1 MKKLELAPQ
10 DNIVNQDKWTT
21 AQHLSYF
28 QERLASMKTK
38 RSPFEAWF
46 KEDEA
51 RETAVPVYDNY
62 GELLMVVPLEQI
74 MTEIYLWRTNGKII
88 YDIIPD
94 WQATAQEL
102 EPAKYTVGFFLDW
115 NNKDNFWKE
124 NKSFRTGKCNYGTG
138 IFFTG
143 MRSYKDVRHVVKEDV
158 ELQGGT
164 DLLNENN
171 FDEVINETWMFF
183 PKNVH
188 VMDFYLDDAAIGNPD
203 IQYAEDCIMKEKVSF
218 KEFELMFWDN
228 NAIDKEVYRTITTG
242 TDDSEKNI
250 HSQSIHQEEIV
261 LYYYFNRVTKSYYI
275 VANEDKMLYQGIYL
289 YDDGKLPFTSAQHF
303 PNDNCFYG
311 RSMPHRIMALKVYIG
326 EILQD
331 MISGASMA
339 NSINLLTG
347 NEEPVNQDWSFGGRG
362 VNILQTTGWV
372 DQVQRLDTTVNL
384 GYFQSILEILYDLIV
399 QYTGDNPRAPSQAQ
413 SDKVGIVEIMEAN
426 KAVRQSS
433 IDEGYNICLDEALT
447 MMLARIKQFAPALL
461 SKSIEDKKGKVL
473 KKIFPK
479 IRIDNAEVKK
489 EDGQIV
495 VTDALGKYGYFE
507 LKPDVVQWVWVKVQ
521 TSSTSSMLPILER
534 ERISEMMRIVTE
546 LLNVAISSQD
556 AEMIERIKDRYLT
569 DNLFDYVDDA
579 YGFDNGKMKAY
590 TEKDKIDKKAQQ
602 MKVEALKKADL
613 ALKKLNAQNNQQ
625 NTQDMGQ
632 GEAPVPQAQG
642 LQPTWEVQQWVIQG
656 ATGV

>member
-10 DNIVNQDKWTT
+10 DNIVNEDKWTP

-28 QERLASMKTK
+28 QERLSSMKAK
-38 RSPFEAWF
+38 RSEFEDGF
-46 KEDEA
+46 KTAEA
-51 RETAVPVYDNY
+51 QETAVPVYDNY
-62 GELLMVVPLEQI
+62 GELIMVVPLEQI
-74 MTEIYLWRTNGKII
+74 MTEIYLGRTNGKIV

-94 WQATAQEL
+94 GQANVDEL
-102 EPAKYTVGFFLDW
+102 QPAKYALVFYLDW

-124 NKSFRTGKCNYGTG
+124 NKSFRSGKATYGTG

-143 MRSYKDVRHVVKEDV
+143 MRSYKDIRHQVKDDV

-171 FDEVINETWMFF
+171 FDEVVHETWMFF

-188 VMDFYLDDAAIGNPD
+188 VMDYYHDDAAIGNPD
-203 IQYAEDCIMKEKVSF
+203 LQYAEDCIMKEKVSF

-228 NAIDKEVYRTITTG
+228 NAVDKEVYRTITTG
-242 TDDSEKNI
+242 TDDSEKNRN
-250 HSQSIHQEEIV
+250 SQSIHQEEII
-261 LYYYFNRVTKSYYI
+261 LYYYFNRVTKAYYI

-289 YDDGKLPFTSAQHF
+289 YDDGKLPFASAQHF

-311 RSMPHRIMALKVYIG
+311 RGLPHRLMALKVYIG

-331 MISGASMA
+331 MLSGAQMA

-347 NEEPVNQDWSFGGRG
+347 NDESVNQDWSFGGRG
-362 VNILQTTGWV
+362 VNILQSTGWIE
-372 DQVQRLDTTVNL
+372 QVQRLDSTINL
-384 GYFQSILEILYDLIV
+384 GYFQNMLEVLYDLIV

-433 IDEGYNICLDEALT
+433 VDEGYNICLDEALT

-461 SKSIEDKKGKVL
+461 SESIEDSEWGEL
-473 KKIFPK
+473 KKVFPK

-489 EDGQIV
+489 EDGKIV

-507 LKPDVVQWVWVKVQ
+507 LRPDVVQGIGVKIQ

-534 ERISEMMRIVTE
+534 QRI
-546 LLNVAISSQD
+546 
-556 AEMIERIKDRYLT
+556 AEMVDNVTKLANLWAVVPWLTEKLERYLW
-569 DNLFDYVDDA
+569 DDFLDYMDDA
-579 YGFDNGKMKAY
+579 YWYDNGKMKSY
-590 TEKDKIDKKAQQ
+590 TEKDKLDKANQAKIVELQQ
-602 MKVEALKKADL
+602 KSNL
-613 ALKKLNAQNNQQ
+613 ALNKINAKSN
-625 NTQDMGQ
+625 
-632 GEAPVPQAQG
+632 PQAQAANPQNPW
-642 LQPTWEVQQWVIQG
+642 LWQPWEVQWQNIQG
-656 ATGV
+656 ATGI